1 VGKAVQFALRLRR
14 LSSSSASK
22 VCDTAAILPYS
33 VTDEEEESIL
43 AVLQTSLRCGT
54 QMLQSWGKIEFYIF
68 VKKRR
73 EGVEGGR

>member
-1 VGKAVQFALRLRR
+1 MGKAVQFALRLRR

-54 QMLQSWGKIEFYIF
+54 QIQSWGKIGFYTF